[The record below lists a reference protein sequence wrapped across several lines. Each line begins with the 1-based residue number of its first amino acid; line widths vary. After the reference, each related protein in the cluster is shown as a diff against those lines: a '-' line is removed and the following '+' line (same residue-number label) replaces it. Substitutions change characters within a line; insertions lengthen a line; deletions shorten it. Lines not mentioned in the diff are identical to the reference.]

1 MTRFVL
7 FIALLVGIAYVLT
20 EPPESKMALSANEI
34 PIHNDKPLLTSWG
47 PTLGSLRDGIRVRP
61 RAPASNMLAANDTS
75 EPYGSDSSSSTGTVQ
90 TAAVAAKT
98 LAEDHP
104 DVQRHKPTTVASV
117 QEPTTHKPPVA
128 EPAVDRI
135 AAALPPQRRG
145 LFSRALAPQAAQ
157 DPRETREVRA
167 APRNRGLFKRLLGR
181 GKQPTRAWALGPAR

>member
-7 FIALLVGIAYVLT
+7 FIALLIGIAYVLT

-61 RAPASNMLAANDTS
+61 RAATTMLAANETS
-75 EPYGSDSSSSTGTVQ
+75 EPYGSQSSSSAGTVE
-90 TAAVAAKT
+90 TAALAANT
-98 LAEDHP
+98 PAEDHP
-104 DVQRHKPTTVASV
+104 DVQRHEPTTVASV
-117 QEPTTHKPPVA
+117 QEPTHPKQPVA

-145 LFSRALAPQAAQ
+145 LFSRALAPQAT
-157 DPRETREVRA
+157 RETREVQA

-181 GKQPTRAWALGPAR
+181 NKQPARAWALGPAR